1 MITIAR
7 YPFDADMGPQND
19 ALIREHLTDALRG
32 CADLDSRDVDVYVAN
47 GEATLLGVVNSL
59 EDARLAQSIAEHC
72 PGVGTVYNQ
81 LRLARVYLDYAGDGL
96 GMESVMEYDAGRD
109 VM

>member
-7 YPFDADMGPQND
+7 YPFDADMSPQND
-19 ALIREHLTDALRG
+19 ALIREHLTDALRA

-59 EDARLAQSIAEHC
+59 EDARLAQTVAEHC

-81 LRLARVYLDYAGDGL
+81 LRLARVYIDYAGDTL
-96 GMESVMEYDAGRD
+96 GMDTPGGYEGQLEVM
-109 VM
+109 

>member
-1 MITIAR
+1 
-7 YPFDADMGPQND
+7 
-19 ALIREHLTDALRG
+19 
-32 CADLDSRDVDVYVAN
+32 
-47 GEATLLGVVNSL
+47 VNSL

>member
-7 YPFDADMGPQND
+7 YPFDAEMGPQND
-19 ALIREHLTDALRG
+19 ALLRERLVEALRA

-59 EDARLAQSIAEHC
+59 EDARLAQTVAEHS
-72 PGVGTVYNQ
+72 PGMGTVYNQ
-81 LRLARVYLDYAGDGL
+81 LRLAQVYLDYAGDGF
-96 GMESVMEYDAGRD
+96 GMESIGGSEQGLD

>member
-7 YPFDADMGPQND
+7 YPFDGDMIPERSD
-19 ALIREHLTDALRG
+19 AVVREHLSDALRG

-59 EDARLAQSIAEHC
+59 ADAQLAQNIAEHC
-72 PGVGTVYNQ
+72 PGVSTVFNQ
-81 LRLARVYLDYAGDGL
+81 LRLATVYVDYAGDSLAGGRYDEGL
-96 GMESVMEYDAGRD
+96 D